1 MEKFIYSPE
10 RRVYVA
16 VKRIDSEREK
26 PSFSQAVASSMD
38 ASGEIGTSA
47 KISSKFGWQIPNT
60 TDGLKPTAHHNF
72 IIKEHINSIQDR
84 PNYAGNI
91 NAVEFKDIKN
101 NYNYRYDGKLLEI
114 IKTEDMANG
123 KDSEFSTKSTVLWLG
138 QYKDGENYTWL
149 IMSGS
154 PEGQLREYD
163 SLVYKRRSGSGM
175 SGIYKTLESLASG
188 TGTINDQAL
197 EYDFV
202 KNFGDM
208 VDDGYTSGSYGDI
221 PSYHDMLSI
230 GSAYLRGNASTIFTC
245 EHHGAIGMVNPEY
258 PIVAK
263 DSLLIEEESGGIVD
277 KIIYARPYVVQDALE
292 GDNNEYND
300 DRGMRDP
307 SVLESYKMSKKYKLI
322 FLAIFTVLIVIS
334 FFVGGALL

>member
-1 MEKFIYSPE
+1 MEKFTYSPE

-16 VKRIDSEREK
+16 VKRIEGEYK
-26 PSFSQAVASSMD
+26 PSFGHVVPSTIG
-38 ASGEIGTSA
+38 ASGSIGTSNKLSA
-47 KISSKFGWQIPNT
+47 EYGWQVPDT
-60 TDGLKPTAHHNF
+60 TNGLKPTAPNNSK
-72 IIKEHINSIQDR
+72 IEEHINYIQDR
-84 PNYAGNI
+84 PTYIGNI
-91 NAVEFKDIKN
+91 TAVEFKDIKN

-123 KDSEFSTKSTVLWLG
+123 KDSEFSTKGTVLWLG
-138 QYKDGENYTWL
+138 QYKDGESYTWL

-202 KNFGDM
+202 KKVGDM
-208 VDDGYTSGSYGDI
+208 LDDGYTSGSYGDI
-221 PSYHDMLSI
+221 PSYHGKLAI

-245 EHHGAIGMVNPEY
+245 EHYGAIRMVNPEF

-263 DSLLIEEESGGIVD
+263 ESLLIEEESGGIVD

-334 FFVGGALL
+334 FFMGGALL

>member
-16 VKRIDSEREK
+16 VKRINSEREK

-38 ASGEIGTSA
+38 ASGEIGASA

-60 TDGLKPTAHHNF
+60 TDGLKPIAHHNF
-72 IIKEHINSIQDR
+72 IIKEHINHIQDR

-91 NAVEFKDIKN
+91 TAVEFKDIKN

-208 VDDGYTSGSYGDI
+208 LDDGYTSGSYGDI
-221 PSYHDMLSI
+221 PSYHNKLSI
-230 GSAYLRGNASTIFTC
+230 SSAYLRGNASTIFTC
-245 EHHGAIGMVNPEY
+245 EHYGAIRMVNPEY

-292 GDNNEYND
+292 GNDSEYMD
-300 DRGMRDP
+300 IEEMG
-307 SVLESYKMSKKYKLI
+307 ESKILQFLKNSTRYKLVKS
-322 FLAIFTVLIVIS
+322 LLLILLVIIS
-334 FFVGGALL
+334 FLLGRII

>member
-1 MEKFIYSPE
+1 MEKFTYSPE

-16 VKRIDSEREK
+16 VKRIEGEYK
-26 PSFSQAVASSMD
+26 PSFGHVVPSTIG
-38 ASGEIGTSA
+38 ASGSIGTSN
-47 KISSKFGWQIPNT
+47 KLSSEYGWQAPDT
-60 TDGLKPTAHHNF
+60 TNGLKPTAPNNSK
-72 IIKEHINSIQDR
+72 IKGHINHIQDR
-84 PNYAGNI
+84 PTYIGNI
-91 NAVEFKDIKN
+91 TAVEFKDIKN

-123 KDSEFSTKSTVLWLG
+123 KDSEFSTKGTVLWLG
-138 QYKDGENYTWL
+138 QYKDGESYTWL

-202 KNFGDM
+202 KKIGDM
-208 VDDGYTSGSYGDI
+208 LDDGYTSGSYGDI
-221 PSYHDMLSI
+221 PSYHDELSI

-245 EHHGAIGMVNPEY
+245 EHYGAIRMVNPEC

-292 GDNNEYND
+292 GNDSEYID
-300 DRGMRDP
+300 IEEMGE
-307 SVLESYKMSKKYKLI
+307 SKILEFLKNSTRYKLVKS
-322 FLAIFTVLIVIS
+322 LLLILLLIIS
-334 FFVGGALL
+334 FLLGRII

>member
-16 VKRIDSEREK
+16 VKRINSEREK
-26 PSFSQAVASSMD
+26 PSFRQAVPSSMD
-38 ASGEIGTSA
+38 TSGEIGTSA

-72 IIKEHINSIQDR
+72 IIKEHINHVQDR

-91 NAVEFKDIKN
+91 TAVEFKDIKN

-197 EYDFV
+197 EYGFV

-208 VDDGYTSGSYGDI
+208 LDDGYTSGSYGDI
-221 PSYHDMLSI
+221 PSYHNKLSI
-230 GSAYLRGNASTIFTC
+230 DSAYLRGNASTIFTC
-245 EHHGAIGMVNPEY
+245 EHYGVIRMVNPEC

-292 GDNNEYND
+292 GNDSEYID
-300 DRGMRDP
+300 IEEMGE
-307 SVLESYKMSKKYKLI
+307 SKILEFLKNSTRYKLVK
-322 FLAIFTVLIVIS
+322 FLLLILLVIIS
-334 FFVGGALL
+334 FLLGRII